1 MSSDDYRAVI
11 NRNLIKSAVDASPHK
26 IAIIA
31 VSNGAGASQIDD
43 LLGHRFATDHVAVAW
58 FDERTQTYQLAEMT
72 PGGEY
77 TPGSIGQSKFSD
89 PGTSNSQDFMYRVA
103 SSMLGSKND
112 PGTINSLSMGSQ
124 DVTAIPLMNFTA
136 EQASGFLSS
145 VQQYTAAGQPYSL
158 LSNGD
163 TCVSA
168 IYKAALEWGL
178 LDDLTPWGD
187 GWVNSILPST
197 VVEAFASQA
206 PAWHSTGHIIG
217 TYDGGM
223 EGGHAI
229 FGYYDTD
236 FQASIVTQDNVSATW
251 DYDLVI

>member
-1 MSSDDYRAVI
+1 MGANLRLALCEGGSVMSSDDYRAVI
-11 NRNLIKSAVDASPHK
+11 NRNLIESAVDASPHK

-89 PGTSNSQDFMYRVA
+89 PGTSDSQDFMYRVA

-124 DVTAIPLMNFTA
+124 DVTAIPLMNSYGGTSQRIFEFCAAIHGRRTTR
-136 EQASGFLSS
+136 QA
-145 VQQYTAAGQPYSL
+145 QRPTQR
-158 LSNGD
+158 
-163 TCVSA
+163 SA
-168 IYKAALEWGL
+168 PRSRTRRE
-178 LDDLTPWGD
+178 
-187 GWVNSILPST
+187 
-197 VVEAFASQA
+197 
-206 PAWHSTGHIIG
+206 
-217 TYDGGM
+217 
-223 EGGHAI
+223 
-229 FGYYDTD
+229 
-236 FQASIVTQDNVSATW
+236 
-251 DYDLVI
+251 